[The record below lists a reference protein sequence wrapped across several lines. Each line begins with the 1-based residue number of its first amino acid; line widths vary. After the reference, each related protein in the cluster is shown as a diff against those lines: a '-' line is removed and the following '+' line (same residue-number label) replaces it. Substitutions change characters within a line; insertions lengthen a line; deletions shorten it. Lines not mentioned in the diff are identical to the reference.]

1 MMAVLIFLASVAT
14 LCMFFAS
21 YCRSLVASSSRHPL
35 LAEVRDVTGIR
46 NVATAADYARVVQ
59 LLKLC
64 PERQEDRAG
73 LQAVDIYYSWL
84 TVARRM
90 LAWIAPSL
98 RSWTEHEQACC
109 AYFAAVTLDRRIA
122 HSREMLTHEAEL

>member
-1 MMAVLIFLASVAT
+1 MMASLIFVVSLAT
-14 LCMFFAS
+14 LGMFFVS

-35 LAEVRDVTGIR
+35 SAEVRDVTGIR
-46 NVATAADYARVVQ
+46 TVASAGDYARVIQ
-59 LLKLC
+59 LLRLC

-73 LQAVDIYYSWL
+73 LQAVGIYYTSL
-84 TVARRM
+84 TVVRRM

-109 AYFAAVTLDRRIA
+109 AYFAAVALDRRIA
-122 HSREMLTHEAEL
+122 HSRAMLAQQVEL

>member
-1 MMAVLIFLASVAT
+1 MMAVLIFVASLAT

-21 YCRSLVASSSRHPL
+21 YCRSLVASSSSQPL
-35 LAEVRDVTGIR
+35 SPEVRDVTGIR
-46 NVATAADYARVVQ
+46 TVASAGDYARVVQ
-59 LLKLC
+59 LLRLC

-73 LQAVDIYYSWL
+73 LQAVGIYFSLL
-84 TVARRM
+84 TLVRRM

-122 HSREMLTHEAEL
+122 YSREMLAQQIEL

>member
-1 MMAVLIFLASVAT
+1 M
-14 LCMFFAS
+14 
-21 YCRSLVASSSRHPL
+21 
-35 LAEVRDVTGIR
+35 
-46 NVATAADYARVVQ
+46 ATAADYARVVQ

-84 TVARRM
+84 TMTRRM
-90 LAWIAPSL
+90 LAWIAPSM

-109 AYFAAVTLDRRIA
+109 AYFAAVALDRRIA
-122 HSREMLTHEAEL
+122 HSREMLAREADL

>member
-1 MMAVLIFLASVAT
+1 MMASLIFVVSLAT
-14 LCMFFAS
+14 LGMFFVS

-35 LAEVRDVTGIR
+35 SAEVRDVTGIR
-46 NVATAADYARVVQ
+46 TVASAGDYARVIQ
-59 LLKLC
+59 LLRLC

-73 LQAVDIYYSWL
+73 LQAVGIYYTSL
-84 TVARRM
+84 TVVRRM

-109 AYFAAVTLDRRIA
+109 AYFAAVALDRRIA
-122 HSREMLTHEAEL
+122 QSRAMLAQQVEL